1 MGRAGPC
8 AAGIEFA
15 QSGWVK
21 MAEEDRKEPSAGR
34 EMVIGR
40 WPEPEQVV
48 RVSERAGEH
57 GCSGLGEWWQE
68 SAAGYSAV
76 GNGSGLENQPGQGG
90 RMVGVGGCRRK
101 CELGYQLGWHRAPNM
116 RWELGGWSVVW
127 VEKYGKTR

>member
-48 RVSERAGEH
+48 RVSERASTVVLGWAS
-57 GCSGLGEWWQE
+57 GGRNRLPVIAPSATGLGWKTSRGREEEWWGLGAAE
-68 SAAGYSAV
+68 GSASWGISSGGTGHQICAGSW
-76 GNGSGLENQPGQGG
+76 
-90 RMVGVGGCRRK
+90 GVG
-101 CELGYQLGWHRAPNM
+101 A
-116 RWELGGWSVVW
+116 
-127 VEKYGKTR
+127 